1 MKTEKLQEFIAECL
15 FIYLFIYL
23 CQGHLGE
30 QIAEGAPWLNKAH
43 YYYYCCRLLIAKL
56 MQNISC
62 QQATYQFGYEYV
74 IKKRKHKSQSYH
86 LRAVSYLVRLMW

>member
-1 MKTEKLQEFIAECL
+1 MYQKIKIIILKTEKLEEFIVECL
-15 FIYLFIYL
+15 FIYLVIYL

-43 YYYYCCRLLIAKL
+43 YYYYCCCTFLIAKL

-62 QQATYQFGYEYV
+62 QLVTYQFVCEYV
-74 IKKRKHKSQSYH
+74 IKK
-86 LRAVSYLVRLMW
+86 

>member
-1 MKTEKLQEFIAECL
+1 M
-15 FIYLFIYL
+15 FIYLVIYL

-43 YYYYCCRLLIAKL
+43 YYYCCTFLIAKL

-62 QQATYQFGYEYV
+62 RQVTYQFGCEYV
-74 IKKRKHKSQSYH
+74 IKYRKYQSQSDH
-86 LRAVSYLVRLMW
+86 LRAVSYLVRLMR